1 MFPHKGHTVFIFCIG
16 GASVNSNGAKITG
29 GVTVNS
35 GGLYVTLKGVTVATG
50 GMVITTGGLTVQNN
64 GLYITTKG
72 LTVNSGG
79 VYITTQGLTIANS
92 GVTITGGITVST
104 SGVIVTGGIT
114 VNSGGAAFSG
124 GLTVFDSGMVV
135 SGGLTVRDSGLVVA
149 AGGLTVAAGAAAFNN
164 GLNVASGLVIT
175 NGLSVGSGGL
185 VITGGLTVYGSTY
198 LQNNPVITS
207 DRRLKT
213 DVEPIS
219 DALQKVSRLQG
230 VYFNWIRN
238 EESGLRLDDKRH
250 IGLMAQEVQ
259 AVLPEAV
266 GESPLDA
273 KYLGVDYAALIPLL
287 VEAIHDLDDMV
298 KATSYDVNNGACSRS
313 GSVEVEL
320 EGMKKELKML
330 HANGLAMAASIQSIQ
345 DEADDVLAML
355 SSTASKTPS
364 RVLVDVAIKKETKSW
379 KSGLGTALKLPLL
392 RHRTAT
398 LSS

>member
-1 MFPHKGHTVFIFCIG
+1 VFLHKGHTVIVFCIG

-230 VYFNWIRN
+230 VYFNWIQN

-273 KYLGVDYAALIPLL
+273 KYLGVDYTALTPLL
-287 VEAIHDLDDMV
+287 VEAIHDV
-298 KATSYDVNNGACSRS
+298 KDNI
-313 GSVEVEL
+313 
-320 EGMKKELKML
+320 LKFL
-330 HANGLAMAASIQSIQ
+330 KQR
-345 DEADDVLAML
+345 EL
-355 SSTASKTPS
+355 SSMDGTS
-364 RVLVDVAIKKETKSW
+364 RRNSCNTHEDNTTLLRDEMAEVREEIRRAQLFHDQLLIEKQKAHNK
-379 KSGLGTALKLPLL
+379 LKLLKSL
-392 RHRTAT
+392 VG
-398 LSS
+398 SFM